1 MNNQQQEHSTN
12 MWALG
17 DKRETETKGE
27 RENENE
33 FENFTYYQ
41 NNPIIKR

>member
-1 MNNQQQEHSTN
+1 
-12 MWALG
+12 MWALE
-17 DKRETETKGE
+17 DEREAETKEE

-33 FENFTYYQ
+33 CENFTYYQ